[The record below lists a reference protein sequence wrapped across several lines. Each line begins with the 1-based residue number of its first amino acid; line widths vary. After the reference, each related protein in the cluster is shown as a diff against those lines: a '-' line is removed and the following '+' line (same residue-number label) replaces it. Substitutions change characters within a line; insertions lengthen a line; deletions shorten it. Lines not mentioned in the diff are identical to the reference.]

1 MKKMSGFFLFAYVML
16 APVALAFAET
26 TTNVGEAAKVSFTS
40 SIVSMIV
47 PILFT
52 IATAVLGLLAQFLKN
67 KVTEVKSSNKAAW
80 LTSALTLAGAAVRA
94 AEAKYGPDTTKGA
107 AKKQEAVDFLTK
119 HVPGLDSKTAS
130 DFVEAAYADAFLIAS
145 PLAQA
150 PGSKPSTT

>member
-1 MKKMSGFFLFAYVML
+1 MKKLGGFFLFVFTML
-16 APVALAFAET
+16 VPVALAFADGP
-26 TTNVGEAAKVSFTS
+26 VVPEAAKASFTS
-40 SIVSMIV
+40 TLVSMIV

-94 AEAKYGPDTTKGA
+94 AEAKYGPDTTKGVQ
-107 AKKQEAVDFLTK
+107 KKQEAVDFLTK
-119 HVPGLDSKTAS
+119 HVPGLDVKTAS

-145 PLAQA
+145 PLASA
-150 PGSKPSTT
+150 PVSKPSTT